1 MNIDLKAKLL
11 DLKARQEAGEHMM
24 CPRCGKDTMKPELHT
39 NAMSRQV
46 DLYVCDACGTNEAM
60 LAFMHNPLPL
70 TRWACFQPERPLSDL
85 EALSREEAT
94 KLIREQR
101 IPYLCTLFSRW
112 LDDREDADFEAY
124 QREAFEKCPGLQE
137 LWPDPFRAVFATRTH
152 LIHVRFK
159 RIKNEVLVATDW
171 VKR

>member
-94 KLIREQR
+94 KLLRAQR
-101 IPYLCTLFSRW
+101 IPYLCSLFSRW
-112 LDDREDADFEAY
+112 LDDREDADFDAS
-124 QREAFEKCPGLQE
+124 
-137 LWPDPFRAVFATRTH
+137 
-152 LIHVRFK
+152 
-159 RIKNEVLVATDW
+159 
-171 VKR
+171 

>member
-1 MNIDLKAKLL
+1 MGIDLKSKLL
-11 DLKARQEAGEHMM
+11 DLKARQESGEHMM

-39 NAMSRQV
+39 NALSRQAE
-46 DLYVCDACGTNEAM
+46 LYVCDECGNSEAI

-70 TRWACFQPERPLSDL
+70 TRWACFQPKRPLSDL

-94 KLIREQR
+94 KLLRTQR

-112 LDDREDADFEAY
+112 LDDREDADFEVY
-124 QREAFEKCPGLQE
+124 QREAFENCQGLQE

-159 RIKNEVLVATDW
+159 RIQNEVLVATDW